1 MSLRKNHH
9 KVAIVMGSQSDYST
23 MQYCKKVLKIL
34 NIKHE
39 INIVSAHRTPDR
51 MYKFAKTTEKNNI
64 SIIIAGAGGSAHL
77 PGMIAALT
85 RIPVIGV
92 PIESKKLK
100 GLDSL
105 LSIVQMPKGIPVGTV
120 AIGKDGAI
128 NAALFAA
135 SIISLNDSKIRK
147 KLYLWR
153 NKQTRSVKK
162 KPR

>member
-51 MYKFAKTTEKNNI
+51 MYKFAKTAEKNNI

-135 SIISLNDSKIRK
+135 SIISLSDSKIRK
-147 KLYLWR
+147 NLNLWR

>member
-1 MSLRKNHH
+1 MSSKKKDH
-9 KVAIVMGSQSDYST
+9 KVAIIMGSQSDYST

-34 NIKHE
+34 KIKHE
-39 INIVSAHRTPDR
+39 IKIISAHRTPER
-51 MYKFAKTTEKNNI
+51 MYKFAKTAEKNNI
-64 SIIIAGAGGSAHL
+64 SVIIAGAGGSAHL

-105 LSIVQMPKGIPVGTV
+105 LSIAQMPKGIPVGTV

-128 NAALFAA
+128 NAGLFAA
-135 SIISLNDSKIRK
+135 SIISVSDLKSRKNLN
-147 KLYLWR
+147 LWR
-153 NKQTRSVKK
+153 SKQTQSVKK
-162 KPR
+162 KPK

>member
-1 MSLRKNHH
+1 MLTKKKQ
-9 KVAIVMGSQSDYST
+9 KVAIVMGSQSDYAT
-23 MQYCKKVLKIL
+23 MKYCKKVLKLLKID
-34 NIKHE
+34 HE
-39 INIVSAHRTPDR
+39 TKIVSAHRTPNR
-51 MYKFAKTTEKNNI
+51 MYMFAKSAEKKNI
-64 SIIIAGAGGSAHL
+64 SVIIAGAGGSAHL

-105 LSIVQMPKGIPVGTV
+105 LSIAQMPKGIPVGTV

-128 NAALFAA
+128 NSALFAA
-135 SIISLNDSKIRK
+135 SILSITNHKIRK
-147 KLYLWR
+147 NLNLWR
-153 NKQTRSVKK
+153 NKQTRSVKV

>member
-1 MSLRKNHH
+1 MSSKKKDH
-9 KVAIVMGSQSDYST
+9 KVAIIMGSQSDYST

-34 NIKHE
+34 KIKHE
-39 INIVSAHRTPDR
+39 IKIISAHRTPDR
-51 MYKFAKTTEKNNI
+51 MYKFAKTAEKNNI
-64 SIIIAGAGGSAHL
+64 SVIIAGAGGSAHL

-105 LSIVQMPKGIPVGTV
+105 LSIAQMPKGIPVGTV

-128 NAALFAA
+128 NAGLFAA
-135 SIISLNDSKIRK
+135 SIISVADAKSRKNLN
-147 KLYLWR
+147 LWR

-162 KPR
+162 KPK

>member
-1 MSLRKNHH
+1 MSNKKNY
-9 KVAIVMGSQSDYST
+9 KITIVMGSQSDYST
-23 MQYCKKVLKIL
+23 MKHCIKVLKIL
-34 NIKHE
+34 KIKHE
-39 INIVSAHRTPDR
+39 TKIISAHRTPER
-51 MYKFAKTTEKNNI
+51 MYKFAKNAEKNNI

-85 RIPVIGV
+85 SIPVIGV

-105 LSIVQMPKGIPVGTV
+105 LSIAQMPKGIPVGTV
-120 AIGKDGAI
+120 AIGRDGAV
-128 NAALFAA
+128 NAALLSA
-135 SIISLNDSKIRK
+135 SIISINDKNVRKNLN
-147 KLYLWR
+147 LWR